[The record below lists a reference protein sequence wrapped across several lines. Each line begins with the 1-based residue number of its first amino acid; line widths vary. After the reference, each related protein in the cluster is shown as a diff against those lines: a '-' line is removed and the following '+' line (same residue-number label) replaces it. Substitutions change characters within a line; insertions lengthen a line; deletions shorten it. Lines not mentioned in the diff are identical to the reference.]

1 MDAWPALLVAAL
13 AITLGLLVLLK
24 TDAAL
29 SVLGDNFRTPSG
41 RAGGEAVRRPVR
53 FFGYCA
59 LGLGAVSI
67 AVFFVAS

>member
-29 SVLGDNFRTPSG
+29 SVLGDHFRTPSG
-41 RAGGEAVRRPVR
+41 RAGGEAV
-53 FFGYCA
+53 
-59 LGLGAVSI
+59 
-67 AVFFVAS
+67 